1 MKIDFPERVK
11 NPLITLLNGKRACI
25 TRLLSPINVP
35 FEKNEYTEYMI
46 RRFVSLIPIYYETS
60 NNNCSKL
67 NGIWL
72 SNNVSDY
79 KIFPLPKVNERKLL
93 IEYFNFLLSTY
104 WVSCQHRARI
114 WEFFW
119 HVSTWNWDMMRG
131 SFWEM
136 ACRVENHVLC
146 S

>member
-1 MKIDFPERVK
+1 MKIDFPQRAK

-72 SNNVSDY
+72 SNNVS
-79 KIFPLPKVNERKLL
+79 R
-93 IEYFNFLLSTY
+93 S
-104 WVSCQHRARI
+104 
-114 WEFFW
+114 
-119 HVSTWNWDMMRG
+119 
-131 SFWEM
+131 
-136 ACRVENHVLC
+136 
-146 S
+146 